1 MKKVFT
7 SILLLAAL
15 SVPAY
20 ISATF
25 MMAGDGD
32 GTENGGEVTTSSPED
47 ITDQY
52 LTNADLSVEDNGWTY
67 YSDTYKYQTWRT
79 GDDTKSAAVEF
90 YAGWGS
96 LEHTNF
102 KFSQTITLPAGDYRI
117 AVNAFYREGNSGN
130 GTNANK
136 AWIFAG
142 DKKQNVIAMNSMDD
156 LKDWSSA
163 GDDMNKAMAAF
174 KAGSF
179 SNEFDFSLAE
189 ETEIAVGFEGCFD
202 AIRQWCILGP
212 VKLYKYSLEDYLVDY
227 RVKVAEAQALLSVK
241 MGATELAALQAAIVD
256 ESSFSLGS
264 EVSASISTLHD
275 AVAAANASIVAYES
289 LAAVLSEGEAIKA
302 NVTDEDAINTYNA
315 AVSQVQSQYEAGTVT
330 DFDAAKET
338 VEAAIPAL
346 AKAQTADG
354 SDMTRGFIVNYAV
367 NGANGWTMVAPAGGN
382 GPMKPSGD
390 ALEYW
395 AGNANPREEAQFD
408 IYQEITGLPN
418 GLYTVSAEMFNSLN
432 SETGAV
438 FAATAG
444 VYASVGDA
452 EVVKLVNVEGDQLN
466 LYTTEAIAV
475 TEGTLRIGV
484 KSVAPLAARW
494 FVADNFKLTLV
505 KTIADDQISY
515 YSALNAIQDG
525 ASYRVFTVK
534 DENKYYLNTAGVL
547 VSDVKKAASFTFN
560 AVKVS
565 GTLYETGWN
574 LGCKFTNPSLSNGS
588 SGSIQNKGNI
598 IVGSNDR
605 NDWERQV
612 FFLQD
617 GKFAVRATNANSANW
632 GANTYWDVIDVA
644 TLPQAGYSLEPSY
657 VWEIEANVDER
668 PAAFAKTQ
676 AWPATFQQLFGLV
689 TDGTQWTSNAKD
701 PEEGSYAALVD
712 GDYAT
717 FFHSTWHSSNDPQAD
732 HYLQA
737 ELPSA
742 QQEFYFY
749 FKKRSQN
756 NNNRP
761 TTIIIEG
768 SNDGESFADIT
779 TISEGLPTG
788 AAPLDYF
795 SAKITASE
803 AYKYIRFTVP
813 TTSTGNKTGDH
824 VFFTAS
830 EWYVFPQN
838 ALIEDAIPFMVSDYT
853 ELSDEDAEAINA
865 LDARI
870 EELKAAADLTEEL
883 AELGALIDEC
893 KAIVAATDT
902 YEGEEAGTTASNALN
917 EIGNATYT
925 TKEDIAIAMERIT
938 PVMEAFFAGITAKTP
953 IDVTRWYIVNPN
965 PIANRKMA
973 DGWEGTTF
981 GDASDGVSEYWSA
994 AGAEFHQ
1001 AINLPAGDYKLTV
1014 VALQRTGMTG
1024 VVYAGENQ
1032 TTIVGVENTVANSR
1046 AQAAAW
1052 FAAGNGANEVY
1063 FNVAEAGS
1071 VEIGLIADANNG
1083 DHWTVWQSFK
1093 LEKVNPAEVEA
1104 QELVKLRAQLTEA
1117 LAAAQQVVADK
1128 AGVGTSLFFISE
1140 DAYNTYADAV
1150 SQVADVAAN
1159 ENATLAEL
1167 QDAISALRQ
1176 ANEAYANAPIVA
1188 PEADA
1193 KYTIQQKSS
1202 GLYLSVWSET
1212 VEEVTTSGV
1221 RLSEEPCEF
1230 SWIATDEANFYYLQS
1245 DELFIGL
1252 AGTNTWTMSA
1262 LEANKAVINAIPV
1275 IVEEEV
1281 LYNLHNVNGLIASDG
1296 IAAGDALYANKA
1308 DGDNARW
1315 IITKVDNATGISN
1328 VGLNMKE
1335 AAIFDLTGRKV
1346 SKVQK
1351 GGIYIING
1359 KKALVK

>member
-7 SILLLAAL
+7 SVLLLAAL

-67 YSDTYKYQTWRT
+67 YSDSYKYQGWRT

-117 AVNAFYREGNSGN
+117 AVNAFYREGNDGN

-142 DKKQNVIAMNSMDD
+142 DKKQNVIAMKSMSD
-156 LKDWSSA
+156 LSTWSGA

-202 AIRQWCILGP
+202 ATRQWCILGP

-227 RVKVAEAQALLSVK
+227 RVKVTEAQALLSAK

-264 EVSASISTLHD
+264 EVSAAISTLHD
-275 AVAAANASIVAYES
+275 AVAAANASIVAYGS
-289 LAAVLSEGEAIKA
+289 LTAVLSEGEAIKA

-338 VEAAIPAL
+338 VEAALPAL
-346 AKAQTADG
+346 AQAQTADG
-354 SDMTRGFIVNYAV
+354 SDMTRGFIMNYAV
-367 NGANGWTMVAPAGGN
+367 NGADGWTIERPVGGN
-382 GPMKPSGD
+382 GPLLNGT
-390 ALEYW
+390 AFEYW
-395 AGNANPREEAQFD
+395 AGNANPREEGQFD
-408 IYQEITGLPN
+408 YWQEITGLPN
-418 GLYTVSAEMFNSLN
+418 GLYTVSADMYNSLN
-432 SETGAV
+432 NETGAV

-444 VYASVGDA
+444 VYAAVGDA
-452 EVVKLVNVEGDQLN
+452 EVIKLVDVEGEQLN

-505 KTIADDQISY
+505 KTIADDQIPY

-525 ASYRVFTVK
+525 ASYRLFTVK
-534 DENKYYLNTAGVL
+534 DENKYYLNTTGYL

-598 IVGSNDR
+598 VVGNNDR

-632 GANTYWDVIDVA
+632 GANTYWDVFDGA
-644 TLPQAGYSLEPSY
+644 TLPEAGYSLEPSY

-668 PAAFAKTQ
+668 PAAFAKTR

-689 TDGTQWTSNAKD
+689 KDAGQWYTNAQEPTEGPIKNLTDGDVS
-701 PEEGSYAALVD
+701 S
-712 GDYAT
+712 
-717 FFHSTWHSSNDPQAD
+717 FFHTIWSATGPDED
-732 HYLQA
+732 HYIEA
-737 ELPSA
+737 TLPNA
-742 QQEFYFY
+742 ADKFYISFI
-749 FKKRSQN
+749 KRNDS
-756 NNNRP
+756 NRP
-761 TTIIIEG
+761 TKIVVTG
-768 SNDGESFADIT
+768 GESEPVEIT
-779 TISEGLPTG
+779 EGLPADGWYMTAVNLT
-788 AAPLDYF
+788 AAADVV
-795 SAKITASE
+795 
-803 AYKYIRFTVP
+803 RFTVP
-813 TTSTGNKTGDH
+813 STNMSGAANNGH
-824 VFFTAS
+824 QFFTFG
-830 EWYVFPQN
+830 EFYIFPQN
-838 ALIEDAIPFMVSDYT
+838 ALIEDAVPFMVSDYT

-883 AELGALIDEC
+883 AELSALIDEC

-925 TKEDIAIAMERIT
+925 TKEDIAAAMERIT

-965 PIANRKMA
+965 PVANKKMA

-981 GDASDGVSEYWSA
+981 GDASDGVSEYWNKA
-994 AGAEFHQ
+994 AAEFHQ
-1001 AINLPAGDYKLTV
+1001 AIDLPAGDYKLTV

-1024 VVYAGENQ
+1024 VVYAGEKQ
-1032 TTIVGVENTVANSR
+1032 TTIVGVDNTSVNSR
-1046 AQAAAW
+1046 AEAAAW
-1052 FAAGNGANEVY
+1052 FAAGNGANEVF

-1128 AGVGTSLFFISE
+1128 AGVGTSLFFVSE
-1140 DAYNTYADAV
+1140 DAYNTYANAV
-1150 SQVADVAAN
+1150 DQIAVIAAN

-1167 QDAISALRQ
+1167 QDAMSALRM

-1188 PEADA
+1188 PDADA
-1193 KYTIQQKSS
+1193 KYTFQQKSS

-1212 VEEVTTSGV
+1212 VEEVTTTGV

-1245 DELFIGL
+1245 GELFIGL
-1252 AGTNTWTMSA
+1252 AGTNAWTMSA
-1262 LEANKAVINAIPV
+1262 LEANKTVIKAVPV
-1275 IVEEEV
+1275 IVDDEV
-1281 LYNLHNVNGLIASDG
+1281 LYNLSEVNGLIASDG
-1296 IAAGDALYANKA
+1296 ITAGSALYADKK